1 MLRNCV
7 LLTCVLAIGFTGASE
22 AAQSASPRVV
32 YIDGLPCNRLCLSYM
47 AWSRSLHPDASV
59 SPAQSPPVAL
69 VQPETVIPKDRSK
82 PAAQTRVAKASQI
95 PPHSN
100 QVPRAKVT
108 RLLPAGKAA
117 STQAREAKPAASK
130 SNQGPP
136 AKVASLPSAGDAAA
150 AEPAAVQP
158 VAPKPNDMPPA
169 KVADL
174 PPAASADAVSDKPAT
189 SIADPHPNAKTAQE
203 QVMAATALAS
213 QLTAA
218 TAVPASDQ
226 KTSKA
231 DGSGHPATG
240 MPADAHEVMAALPN
254 GADRLV
260 ALVMVGPDIKSVSD
274 LTGKTIA
281 IDDAQSASSQN
292 VRAAI
297 VAAGAAEVQLTDGP
311 TKAIDQLM
319 SGAVPAAVLALVS
332 PEAAQGFP
340 EIAGFK
346 IFQVPLSP
354 RSLKTGA
361 DTP

>member
-7 LLTCVLAIGFTGASE
+7 LLACVLVIGFTGASE
-22 AAQSASPRVV
+22 AAQSASPGVV
-32 YIDGLPCNRLCLSYM
+32 YIDGLPCNSLCLSYM
-47 AWSRSLHPDASV
+47 AWSRGLYPDVSGSL
-59 SPAQSPPVAL
+59 AQSPPVAL
-69 VQPETVIPKDRSK
+69 VQPVTAIPKDRSK
-82 PAAQTRVAKASQI
+82 PAAQTRVAKAKQI

-100 QVPRAKVT
+100 HVPRAKVAG
-108 RLLPAGKAA
+108 LQPAGKAA
-117 STQAREAKPAASK
+117 LAQAREVKLAAPK

-136 AKVASLPSAGDAAA
+136 AKVA
-150 AEPAAVQP
+150 
-158 VAPKPNDMPPA
+158 
-169 KVADL
+169 DL
-174 PPAASADAVSDKPAT
+174 PPAGSADVVSNAPAT
-189 SIADPHPNAKTAQE
+189 SAADPHPNAKTIQE
-203 QVMAATALAS
+203 QVTAATAIASQVTAATAL
-213 QLTAA
+213 
-218 TAVPASDQ
+218 PAPDQ

-231 DGSGHPATG
+231 DGSDHPETA
-240 MPADAHEVMAALPN
+240 MPAGAHEAAAALPN

-260 ALVMVGPDIKSVSD
+260 ALVMVGPDIKTVSD

-281 IDDAQSASSQN
+281 IDDAQSASNQN

>member
-1 MLRNCV
+1 MLRHCV
-7 LLTCVLAIGFTGASE
+7 LFTSVLVLGFMEASQ
-22 AAQSASPRVV
+22 AQPLASPNVA
-32 YIDGLPCNRLCLSYM
+32 YIDGLPCNSLCLSYM
-47 AWSRSLHPDASV
+47 AWSRRLYPDV
-59 SPAQSPPVAL
+59 SEPPAQRPPVAR
-69 VQPETVIPKDRSK
+69 VQPETTIPKNRAK
-82 PAAQTRVAKASQI
+82 PAAQIRVAKAKQI
-95 PPHSN
+95 APHSN
-100 QVPRAKVT
+100 QVPRAKVAG
-108 RLLPAGKAA
+108 LQPAGKAA
-117 STQAREAKPAASK
+117 LAQAREAKPAAPK

-136 AKVASLPSAGDAAA
+136 AKVANLPSAGDAAA
-150 AEPAAVQP
+150 AEAAAVQP

-169 KVADL
+169 KVVDL
-174 PPAASADAVSDKPAT
+174 PPAASADAVSDKPTT
-189 SIADPHPNAKTAQE
+189 SIADPHPNAIQE
-203 QVMAATALAS
+203 QVTAATAIAS

-218 TAVPASDQ
+218 TALPAPDRN
-226 KTSKA
+226 TSKA
-231 DGSGHPATG
+231 DGSDHPETATSAG
-240 MPADAHEVMAALPN
+240 AHEAMATLPN

-281 IDDAQSASSQN
+281 IDDAQSASNQN

-332 PEAAQGFP
+332 PEAAHGFP